1 TDTAG
6 NTATDTQVMTIDLG
20 ANANIWI
27 DTITKDGIINDDEA
41 QANVTI
47 SGYVTGDAQPGD
59 TVSIW
64 LNEESGDSL
73 VEVQVSEVKD
83 DQGRYTFSAIV
94 AGSELANNN
103 ATSPQVFA
111 KVIGTD
117 AAGNTFE
124 ASENESYQV
133 DRSIVFDFTPTDG
146 TFNDGDNIINFTE
159 QTSVN
164 VSGFV
169 NESATINSITFTD
182 SSGDAVVIDG
192 SFVVQE
198 VIDNGDGT
206 SYTDFVI
213 TGVDVSDLEDG
224 DLSVVVNATDEAG
237 NTFDSLAKTIGKDTI
252 APDEPVITNIT
263 DDSSDDDYSVV
274 TLHGT
279 GEPGLEIKIFDE
291 DGNLINQ
298 NSTVTVDDEG
308 NWSFDISDLTN
319 TQVNDNEFFTATQVD
334 VAGNE
339 SDASEMLH
347 YYHGDFDPALN
358 EGSDDFVLLGEGDD
372 VLKVHVDDANDLMVA
387 DGGAG
392 NDKAVFDFSIEQA
405 SIVLNANGSVS
416 ISENTGSGDVN
427 TFIEFEEFEFE
438 GGDKKNF
445 DELFSPTIEIDRDED
460 DVINSDRSTINY
472 TVGLPAG
479 AVAGA
484 TLIIMAEGQ
493 AIAQSPITLTDD
505 HISTGSLN
513 FDIDAALVDSELNVS
528 ATLDYGNNYTFSDND
543 ALAMNDAPNADD
555 FTVELVSELSASFSF
570 DEHVTDNQDE
580 DALTLSIDQ
589 EPELGT
595 LYIVD
600 GDVRTEVT
608 TGTQISES
616 DVVEYQ
622 LRDDINEFMS
632 FDASDD
638 FDVADNTVS
647 EFTADNGV
655 VITGGRF
662 EGVRPD
668 GSGNETSSK
677 LYNGQEGSVK
687 AGAEGLGVGDQEI
700 DVSQKDFIAVDFTH
714 VGGGNTDITITQAN
728 VKIGSIW
735 GNYEDGDSAD
745 AQIHIL
751 LFKDGQVVT
760 GANGDPVEFVFDDS
774 VDPSVY
780 DGSGE
785 FVANI
790 HYEGGFDEIRVF
802 TTKGGTEDT
811 SDNSNITL
819 QGVDII
825 DAAVSEE
832 IAYTAADSDKGE
844 DGGVITVSSST
855 TDSSITTPTIDLV
868 ASSDTGDSDT
878 DNLTN
883 DKAPTF
889 SLGNIDDDVVA
900 AGIVVLKDGVA
911 LEGTLAE
918 EQDGTWSFTPSA
930 DLADGTYDLSVK
942 VTDDA
947 GNSATSAEL
956 EVIIDTEAAA
966 SITIDPITADNT
978 VNADE
983 ADGKVV
989 ITGTVGGDV
998 KAGDTVTLTVNGETY
1013 TGDVFANDEGDL
1025 VYSIEVDGSDLVD
1038 DEDTRVEASVTTSDD
1053 AGNEATATADA
1064 TDGDYD
1070 VAPMATDDTYNHS
1083 HGLTGNYYGH
1093 DGQIKN
1099 LADAKDVINGG
1110 QPDVI
1115 FVSTGLDYDLDT
1127 HSGVDDLNQL
1137 KDFLGDDA
1145 SSIVGNVPSATTD
1158 GVFNLTGAVY
1168 LEEGTFALKVEADDG
1183 YSIVIDGQV
1192 VAEFGQNQSPTERI
1206 HETFEIS
1213 DSGYHTIEIIYWDQ
1227 GGNAVLDVEIGEYND
1242 GQLIGDFN
1250 PLLDAPTLNDELCTV
1265 EGLTTTINASTLL
1278 ANDTDPDGDVLT
1290 IQSVASGTGGTV
1302 SIDPSGNIQF
1312 IPDDGFSGDAVFTYV
1327 VADSDG
1333 LTDTATVTVH
1343 VEPISSGLSVS
1354 ADLVVS
1360 TTFVDAYIESLLEIK
1375 VDPSLQTQF
1384 DDVLIGDDSG
1394 LYDQLRAGDNNDL
1407 IFGEA
1412 SLSQQ
1417 LTGEAGDDILVGGI
1431 AINVDLYGDQ
1441 HGSGN
1446 DKLISTNMT
1455 ATTSYYGGDGNDIAY
1470 VPITL
1475 DKVNVVTADDD
1486 SSLPNTCQ
1494 LRLEYYDEAT
1504 GTTYP
1509 HDFHNVEVLYL
1520 QDGKYSITDEGL
1532 VKVADLLTLN
1542 IDIDLNDDDG
1552 SEAITEVVV
1561 SNVPADVTLSIGS
1574 DNGDGTWTI
1583 SADALDDDKVSLTV
1597 EAPTGSSPVLTVTAG
1612 AQEVDS
1618 SGNVIDLPKYA
1629 EAETGSLSTP
1639 AVDPN
1644 GDNTVIGGSG
1654 DDVVTGDSGGYVT
1667 TVTPGLNYNIA
1678 LVVDTSG
1685 SMRTETTLDDGTS
1698 IKRVDMVKQALE
1710 NLAETLAVHDGI
1722 VNVKLIGFDSPSGTY
1737 TGIDVECEVK
1747 DLSPDSAGYTKLVN
1761 AINDDLN
1768 AGGGTDYNVAMEA
1781 ANDWFDSVDAENEN
1795 LVFFITDGE
1804 PNQSSLAD
1812 ALTEFEELSSKA
1824 EVMAVGIGNGIS
1836 TDTLKF
1842 FDNTSVTQPQ
1852 KVSALSSKTIIFDFD
1867 GSLHGSGN
1875 TDADGDSYVYRY
1887 DEKLVLTDWDS
1898 RYSSNPSSSTSW
1910 QSQWINLPSSD
1921 DTIEFD
1927 VKLHK
1932 SNFEWRLMDSNGQ
1945 EVSSGVLS
1953 SNGNHKVSIPN
1964 LSSGSYYLILNHDAS
1979 QSEKNSSAIID
1990 DIYSL
1995 GNHVYAQAG
2004 EVEIV
2009 DSPTDLDAVL
2019 RGSESVK
2026 ELSEIGNDKV
2036 LGNEGDDILF
2046 GDAINTDNL
2055 LWGVDGNPDKPID
2068 LDDGAG
2074 LSALVTFLQLNNN
2087 GIEPSDMEVYQ
2098 YIRDNHEIFNVNGDI
2113 HGGADTLEGG
2123 EGKDIIYGQGGDDI
2137 LIGGLGDDI
2146 LTGGDGDDIFKWV
2159 DEPLDDYRDVI
2170 TDFEVGSDRIDL
2182 SELLHD
2188 ENTMDDVLEHLSAKI
2203 SDNNQDLEL
2212 TITNDQGSQTIVL
2225 QGQAS
2230 NLSGF
2235 DVDSSGV
2242 YSGDELTN
2250 LVNSLMTNL
2259 PNS

>member
-1 TDTAG
+1 DLAADTAFDVNVASTDGAG
-6 NTATDTQVMTIDLG
+6 NPVTSTGSSTHTVDVLGPTVIITAADTYLSAGEAT
-20 ANANIWI
+20 
-27 DTITKDGIINDDEA
+27 TITF
-41 QANVTI
+41 QF
-47 SGYVTGDAQPGD
+47 S
-59 TVSIW
+59 
-64 LNEESGDSL
+64 ES
-73 VEVQVSEVKD
+73 VEGFAAED
-83 DQGRYTFSAIV
+83 ITV
-94 AGSELANNN
+94 AG
-103 ATSPQVFA
+103 
-111 KVIGTD
+111 GTL
-117 AAGNTFE
+117 
-124 ASENESYQV
+124 
-133 DRSIVFDFTPTDG
+133 
-146 TFNDGDNIINFTE
+146 
-159 QTSVN
+159 
-164 VSGFV
+164 SG
-169 NESATINSITFTD
+169 
-182 SSGDAVVIDG
+182 
-192 SFVVQE
+192 
-198 VIDNGDGT
+198 
-206 SYTDFVI
+206 
-213 TGVDVSDLEDG
+213 L
-224 DLSVVVNATDEAG
+224 
-237 NTFDSLAKTIGKDTI
+237 
-252 APDEPVITNIT
+252 
-263 DDSSDDDYSVV
+263 
-274 TLHGT
+274 
-279 GEPGLEIKIFDE
+279 
-291 DGNLINQ
+291 
-298 NSTVTVDDEG
+298 
-308 NWSFDISDLTN
+308 
-319 TQVNDNEFFTATQVD
+319 TQVNGDTWTATFTQSGNETPIVSVSDESYTD
-334 VAGNE
+334 VAGNLGAE
-339 SDASEMLH
+339 STLSMLIS
-347 YYHGDFDPALN
+347 P
-358 EGSDDFVLLGEGDD
+358 S
-372 VLKVHVDDANDLMVA
+372 ANDDTYTHTHGLSGAYYGHNSQVSSVA
-387 DGGAG
+387 TAL
-392 NDKAVFDFSIEQA
+392 S
-405 SIVLNANGSVS
+405 
-416 ISENTGSGDVN
+416 
-427 TFIEFEEFEFE
+427 
-438 GGDKKNF
+438 
-445 DELFSPTIEIDRDED
+445 
-460 DVINSDRSTINY
+460 VINASDPDVTF
-472 TVGLPAG
+472 T
-479 AVAGA
+479 A
-484 TLIIMAEGQ
+484 T
-493 AIAQSPITLTDD
+493 D
-505 HISTGSLN
+505 
-513 FDIDAALVDSELNVS
+513 
-528 ATLDYGNNYTFSDND
+528 LDYS
-543 ALAMNDAPNADD
+543 
-555 FTVELVSELSASFSF
+555 
-570 DEHVTDNQDE
+570 
-580 DALTLSIDQ
+580 
-589 EPELGT
+589 
-595 LYIVD
+595 
-600 GDVRTEVT
+600 
-608 TGTQISES
+608 
-616 DVVEYQ
+616 
-622 LRDDINEFMS
+622 
-632 FDASDD
+632 
-638 FDVADNTVS
+638 
-647 EFTADNGV
+647 
-655 VITGGRF
+655 
-662 EGVRPD
+662 
-668 GSGNETSSK
+668 
-677 LYNGQEGSVK
+677 
-687 AGAEGLGVGDQEI
+687 
-700 DVSQKDFIAVDFTH
+700 
-714 VGGGNTDITITQAN
+714 
-728 VKIGSIW
+728 
-735 GNYEDGDSAD
+735 
-745 AQIHIL
+745 
-751 LFKDGQVVT
+751 
-760 GANGDPVEFVFDDS
+760 
-774 VDPSVY
+774 
-780 DGSGE
+780 
-785 FVANI
+785 
-790 HYEGGFDEIRVF
+790 
-802 TTKGGTEDT
+802 
-811 SDNSNITL
+811 
-819 QGVDII
+819 
-825 DAAVSEE
+825 
-832 IAYTAADSDKGE
+832 
-844 DGGVITVSSST
+844 
-855 TDSSITTPTIDLV
+855 
-868 ASSDTGDSDT
+868 
-878 DNLTN
+878 
-883 DKAPTF
+883 
-889 SLGNIDDDVVA
+889 
-900 AGIVVLKDGVA
+900 
-911 LEGTLAE
+911 
-918 EQDGTWSFTPSA
+918 
-930 DLADGTYDLSVK
+930 LSVK
-942 VTDDA
+942 
-947 GNSATSAEL
+947 
-956 EVIIDTEAAA
+956 
-966 SITIDPITADNT
+966 
-978 VNADE
+978 
-983 ADGKVV
+983 
-989 ITGTVGGDV
+989 
-998 KAGDTVTLTVNGETY
+998 
-1013 TGDVFANDEGDL
+1013 
-1025 VYSIEVDGSDLVD
+1025 
-1038 DEDTRVEASVTTSDD
+1038 
-1053 AGNEATATADA
+1053 
-1064 TDGDYD
+1064 
-1070 VAPMATDDTYNHS
+1070 
-1083 HGLTGNYYGH
+1083 
-1093 DGQIKN
+1093 
-1099 LADAKDVINGG
+1099 
-1110 QPDVI
+1110 
-1115 FVSTGLDYDLDT
+1115 
-1127 HSGVDDLNQL
+1127 SGVDDDAQL
-1137 KDFLGDDA
+1137 SDFLGDDA
-1145 SSIVGNVPSATTD
+1145 DSISGNVPNGTTD
-1158 GVFNLTGAVY
+1158 GVFNLTGAIY
-1168 LEEGTFALKVEADDG
+1168 LDEGEFALKVNADDG
-1183 YSIVIDGQV
+1183 YSIVIDGV
-1192 VAEFGQNQSPTERI
+1192 IVAEVDNNQSPTELI
-1206 HETFEIS
+1206 HNVFEIT
-1213 DSGYHTIEIIYWDQ
+1213 DAGYHTIKIVYWDQ
-1227 GGNAVLDVEIGEYND
+1227 GGDAVLDVDIGQYDSNGD
-1242 GQLIGDFN
+1242 LIGDFS

-1265 EGLTTTINASTLL
+1265 EGLTTIINASTVL

-1375 VDPSLQTQF
+1375 VEPSLQTQF

-1441 HGSGN
+1441 YGSGN

-1494 LRLEYYDEAT
+1494 LRLKYYDEAT

-1583 SADALDDDKVSLTV
+1583 SADALDDDGKVSLTV

-1685 SMRTETTLDDGTS
+1685 SMRTETTLDDGAS

-1842 FDNTSVTQPQ
+1842 FDNTSVTQHQ
-1852 KVSALSSKTIIFDFD
+1852 KVSALSSETIIFDFD

-1875 TDADGDSYVYRY
+1875 TDADGNSYVYRY

-2055 LWGVDGNPDKPID
+2055 PWGVDGNPDKPID

-2098 YIRDNHEIFNVNGDI
+2098 YIRDNHEIFNVDGDI
-2113 HGGADTLEGG
+2113 RGGADTIEGG
-2123 EGKDIIYGQGGDDI
+2123 EGKDIIYGQGGNDI

-2170 TDFEVGSDRIDL
+2170 ADFEVGSDSIDL

-2212 TITNDQGSQTIVL
+2212 TITNDQGSQIIVL

-2230 NLSGF
+2230 NLSGL